1 MLVDQLG
8 NEPGQVLRRQAVIR
22 RRSATS
28 CSAGN
33 FGLAE
38 LGVCALSK
46 TYLEQLAIGAL
57 ISRTSFRAP
66 TLNPISPAPGVLPT
80 CPATRTA
87 IALQR
92 GCNVAVRS

>member
-1 MLVDQLG
+1 M
-8 NEPGQVLRRQAVIR
+8 
-22 RRSATS
+22 S

-46 TYLEQLAIGAL
+46 TYLECFAIGGL
-57 ISRTSFRAP
+57 IGRPSFRAP
-66 TLNPISPAPGVLPT
+66 TLNRVTPPGVLPT
-80 CPATRTA
+80 HPATRAA

-92 GCNVAVRS
+92 GCNIEVRS